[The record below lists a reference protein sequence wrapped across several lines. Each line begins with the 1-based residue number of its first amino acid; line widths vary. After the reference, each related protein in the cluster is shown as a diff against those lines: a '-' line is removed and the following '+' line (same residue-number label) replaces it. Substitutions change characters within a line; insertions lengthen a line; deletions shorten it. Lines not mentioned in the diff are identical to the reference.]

1 MASRAEEEFAVQV
14 GQALANARLEAGRT
28 QEEVAELLDL
38 DKQTISRIETGKSW
52 PSPARLVALSS
63 LYGVEV
69 NSLFI
74 SRSSK
79 SRQVAGDIV
88 EMLASLSPTD
98 RVWVRRWLKELCRR
112 LARTPAREARRSKPR
127 GG

>member
-1 MASRAEEEFAVQV
+1 VASRAEEEFAVQV

-28 QEEVAELLDL
+28 QEEVAEILDL

-63 LYGVEV
+63 LYGIEV
-69 NSLFI
+69 SSLFAPP
-74 SRSSK
+74 SSE

-88 EMLASLSPTD
+88 EMLEKLSADD
-98 RVWVRRWLKELCRR
+98 RVWVRRWLKQLCGR
-112 LARTPAREARRSKPR
+112 LALTPTGAVRRSKPR
-127 GG
+127 R